1 MNHTLL
7 VNGCSMSAAQ
17 HIVCMGSFR
26 SLHRDDSGRERDIN
40 LNLPHSWFFLLAEK
54 LSYKWEN
61 LAYGGHGNDYIYET
75 TLDYFMKIPKKDWPN
90 HLVVIGWTT
99 YDRFRIWD
107 NYENRYVYCSGN
119 QPKWSYQ
126 DSKIQTQS
134 EWGKQNKKLEKYYYK
149 YGVRHYNKEYQIM
162 KTVSYIIGLQNFFEN
177 NGIPY
182 YFFDAMG
189 WVIEGSVD
197 PLWILNNQGMT
208 SIIDN
213 NELVNKRNWYLDES
227 FVDVAVR
234 LNSFGV
240 DDGHPGKEAHYEF
253 SNILYKN
260 IMEII
265 E

>member
-7 VNGCSMSAAQ
+7 VNGCSMSAAW
-17 HIVCMGSFR
+17 HIIDWGSFR

-75 TLDYFMKIPKKDWPN
+75 TLDYFMKIPKEDWPN

-99 YDRFRIWD
+99 FDRFRIWD

-119 QPKWSYQ
+119 QLKWSYQ

-134 EWGKQNKKLEKYYYK
+134 EWEIQNKKLEKYYYK
-149 YGVRHYNKEYQIM
+149 YGVRHHNKDYNIE
-162 KTVSYIIGLQNFFEN
+162 KTISYIVGLQNFFEN
-177 NGIPY
+177 NRIPY
-182 YFFDAMG
+182 YFFDGMG
-189 WVIEGSVD
+189 W
-197 PLWILNNQGMT
+197 ILGNDKEINRKILKNNESTT

-227 FVDVAVR
+227 FVDVADK

-253 SNILYKN
+253 SNIL
-260 IMEII
+260 
-265 E
+265 

>member
-1 MNHTLL
+1 MNHTLF
-7 VNGCSMSAAQ
+7 VNGCSMTAAVN
-17 HIVCMGSFR
+17 IIDWGSFR
-26 SLHRDDSGRERDIN
+26 DLQKYDGVSNLH
-40 LNLPHSWFFLLAEK
+40 HSWFFLLAEK

-61 LAYGGHGNDYIYET
+61 LAWGGHGNDYIYET

-126 DSKIQTQS
+126 DEKIKRS
-134 EWGKQNKKLEKYYYK
+134 EWEKQNKKLEKYYYK
-149 YGVRHYNKEYQIM
+149 YWVRHHNKEYQIM

-189 WVIEGSVD
+189 W
-197 PLWILNNQGMT
+197 ILGNEKEINRKILKNNQGMT

-213 NELVNKRNWYLDES
+213 NELVNKRNWYLEES
-227 FVDVAVR
+227 FTDVSVR

-240 DDGHPGKEAHYEF
+240 DDGHPGKEAHSEF
-253 SNILYKN
+253 SNTLYKN

>member
-1 MNHTLL
+1 MNHTLF
-7 VNGCSMSAAQ
+7 VNGCSMSAAW

-26 SLHRDDSGRERDIN
+26 EQAG

-75 TLDYFMKIPKKDWPN
+75 TLDYFMKIPKKDWTN

-107 NYENRYVYCSGN
+107 NYENRYVYCSGIK
-119 QPKWSYQ
+119 PKWSYQ
-126 DSKIQTQS
+126 DEKIKKS
-134 EWGKQNKKLEKYYYK
+134 EWEIQNKKLEFYYHK
-149 YGVRHYNKEYQIM
+149 YGHRHHNKDYNIE
-162 KTVSYIIGLQNFFEN
+162 KTISYIVGLQNFFEN
-177 NGIPY
+177 NRIPY

-189 WVIEGSVD
+189 WVIEGSEN
-197 PLWILNNQGMT
+197 PLRILNNQGLT

-213 NELVNKRNWYLDES
+213 NKLVNKTNWYLTES
-227 FVDVAVR
+227 FNDVAVR
-234 LNSFGV
+234 LNSFGA

>member
-7 VNGCSMSAAQ
+7 VNGCSMSAAW
-17 HIVCMGSFR
+17 HIIEWGSFR
-26 SLHRDDSGRERDIN
+26 DNGQVDTDGIN

-75 TLDYFMKIPKKDWPN
+75 TLDYFMKIPKKDWTN

-126 DSKIQTQS
+126 DEKIKKS
-134 EWGKQNKKLEKYYYK
+134 EWEIQNKKLEFYYHK
-149 YGVRHYNKEYQIM
+149 YGHRHHNEDYNIE
-162 KTVSYIIGLQNFFEN
+162 KTISYTVGLQNFFEN
-177 NGIPY
+177 NRIPY

-189 WVIEGSVD
+189 W
-197 PLWILNNQGMT
+197 ILGNEKEINRKILKNNQGMT

-213 NELVNKRNWYLDES
+213 NELVNKRNWYLTES
-227 FVDVAVR
+227 FNDIAVR

-240 DDGHPGKEAHYEF
+240 DDGHPGKEAHSEF
-253 SNILYKN
+253 SNTLYKN

>member
-1 MNHTLL
+1 MNHTLF
-7 VNGCSMSAAQ
+7 VNGCSMTAAVN
-17 HIVCMGSFR
+17 IIDWGSFR
-26 SLHRDDSGRERDIN
+26 DLQTYGIN
-40 LNLPHSWFFLLAEK
+40 CNLPHSWFFLLAEK

-61 LAYGGHGNDYIYET
+61 LAWGGHGNDYIYET

-119 QPKWSYQ
+119 QPKWTYQ
-126 DSKIQTQS
+126 DEKIKKS
-134 EWGKQNKKLEKYYYK
+134 EWEKQNKKLEKYYYK
-149 YGVRHYNKEYQIM
+149 YWARHHNKEYQIM

-197 PLWILNNQGMT
+197 PLRILNNQGMT

-213 NELVNKRNWYLDES
+213 NELVNKRNWYLTES
-227 FVDVAVR
+227 FNDIAVR

-240 DDGHPGKEAHYEF
+240 DDGHPGKEAHSEF
-253 SNILYKN
+253 SNTLYKN

>member
-1 MNHTLL
+1 MNHTLF
-7 VNGCSMSAAQ
+7 VNGCSMTAAVN
-17 HIVCMGSFR
+17 IIDWGSFR
-26 SLHRDDSGRERDIN
+26 DLQTYGIN
-40 LNLPHSWFFLLAEK
+40 CNLPHSWFFLLAEK

-61 LAYGGHGNDYIYET
+61 LAWGGHGNDYIYET

-107 NYENRYVYCSGN
+107 NYENRYVYCSGIK
-119 QPKWSYQ
+119 PKWSYQ
-126 DSKIQTQS
+126 DEKIKKS
-134 EWGKQNKKLEKYYYK
+134 EWEIQNKKLEFYYHK
-149 YGVRHYNKEYQIM
+149 YGHRHHNEDYNIE
-162 KTVSYIIGLQNFFEN
+162 KTISYTVGLQNFFEN
-177 NGIPY
+177 NRIPY

-189 WVIEGSVD
+189 W
-197 PLWILNNQGMT
+197 ILGNEKEINRKILKNNQGMT

-213 NELVNKRNWYLDES
+213 NELVNKRNWYLEES
-227 FVDVAVR
+227 FTDVSVR

>member
-1 MNHTLL
+1 MNHTLF
-7 VNGCSMSAAQ
+7 VNGCSMTAAVN
-17 HIVCMGSFR
+17 IIDWGSFR
-26 SLHRDDSGRERDIN
+26 DLQTYGIN
-40 LNLPHSWFFLLAEK
+40 CNLPHSWFFLLAEK

-61 LAYGGHGNDYIYET
+61 LAWGGHGNDYIYET

-119 QPKWSYQ
+119 QPKWTYQ
-126 DSKIQTQS
+126 DEKIKKS
-134 EWGKQNKKLEKYYYK
+134 EWEKQNKKLEKYYYK
-149 YGVRHYNKEYQIM
+149 YWARHHNKEYQIM

-197 PLWILNNQGMT
+197 PLRILNNQGMT

-213 NELVNKRNWYLDES
+213 NELVNKRNWYLTES
-227 FVDVAVR
+227 FNDIAVR

>member
-7 VNGCSMSAAQ
+7 VNGCSMSAAW
-17 HIVCMGSFR
+17 HIIEWGSFR
-26 SLHRDDSGRERDIN
+26 DNGQVDTDGIN

-126 DSKIQTQS
+126 DEKIKKS
-134 EWGKQNKKLEKYYYK
+134 EWEKQNKKLEKYYYK
-149 YGVRHYNKEYQIM
+149 YWARHHNKEYQIM

-197 PLWILNNQGMT
+197 PLRILNNQGMT

-213 NELVNKRNWYLDES
+213 NELVNKRNWYLTES
-227 FVDVAVR
+227 FNDIAVR

-240 DDGHPGKEAHYEF
+240 DDGHPGKEAHSEF
-253 SNILYKN
+253 SNTLYKN

>member
-1 MNHTLL
+1 MNHTLF
-7 VNGCSMSAAQ
+7 VNGCSMSAAW

-26 SLHRDDSGRERDIN
+26 DKTQLDTDGSN
-40 LNLPHSWFFLLAEK
+40 LNLLHSWFFLLAEK

-61 LAYGGHGNDYIYET
+61 LAYGGYGNDYIYET
-75 TLDYFMKIPKKDWPN
+75 TLDYFMKVPKKDWPN

-107 NYENRYVYCSGN
+107 NYENRYVYCSGIK
-119 QPKWSYQ
+119 PKWSYQ
-126 DSKIQTQS
+126 DEKIKKS
-134 EWGKQNKKLEKYYYK
+134 EWEIQNKKLEFYYHK
-149 YGVRHYNKEYQIM
+149 YGHRHHNKEYQIM

-189 WVIEGSVD
+189 WVIEGSEN
-197 PLWILNNQGMT
+197 PLRILNNQGLT

-213 NELVNKRNWYLDES
+213 NKLVNKTNWYLTES
-227 FVDVAVR
+227 FNDVAVR
-234 LNSFGV
+234 LNSFGA

>member
-7 VNGCSMSAAQ
+7 VNGCSMSAAW
-17 HIVCMGSFR
+17 HIIEWGSFR
-26 SLHRDDSGRERDIN
+26 DNGQVDTDGIN

-126 DSKIQTQS
+126 DEKIKRS
-134 EWGKQNKKLEKYYYK
+134 EWEKQNKKLEKYYYK
-149 YGVRHYNKEYQIM
+149 YWARHHNKEYQIM

-197 PLWILNNQGMT
+197 PLRILNNQGMT

-234 LNSFGV
+234 LNSFGA

>member
-1 MNHTLL
+1 MNHTLF
-7 VNGCSMSAAQ
+7 VNGCSMTAAVN
-17 HIVCMGSFR
+17 IIDWGSFR
-26 SLHRDDSGRERDIN
+26 DLQTYGIN
-40 LNLPHSWFFLLAEK
+40 CNLPHSWFFLLAEK

-119 QPKWSYQ
+119 QPKWTYQ
-126 DSKIQTQS
+126 DEKIKKS
-134 EWGKQNKKLEKYYYK
+134 EWEKQNKKLEKYYYK
-149 YGVRHYNKEYQIM
+149 YWARHHNKEYQIM

-189 WVIEGSVD
+189 W
-197 PLWILNNQGMT
+197 ILGNEKEINRKILKNNQGMT

-227 FVDVAVR
+227 FVDVADK

>member
-7 VNGCSMSAAQ
+7 VNGCSMSAAW
-17 HIVCMGSFR
+17 HIIEWGSFR
-26 SLHRDDSGRERDIN
+26 DNGQVDTDGIN

-119 QPKWSYQ
+119 QPKWTYQ
-126 DSKIQTQS
+126 DEKIKKS
-134 EWGKQNKKLEKYYYK
+134 EWEIQNKKLEFYYHK
-149 YGVRHYNKEYQIM
+149 YGHRHHNEDYNIE
-162 KTVSYIIGLQNFFEN
+162 KTISYTVGLQNFFEN
-177 NGIPY
+177 NRIPY

-189 WVIEGSVD
+189 W
-197 PLWILNNQGMT
+197 ILGNEKEINRKILKNNQGMT

-240 DDGHPGKEAHYEF
+240 DDGHPGKEAHSEF
-253 SNILYKN
+253 SNTLYKN

-265 E
+265 

>member
-1 MNHTLL
+1 
-7 VNGCSMSAAQ
+7 MSAAW

-26 SLHRDDSGRERDIN
+26 DQAG

-61 LAYGGHGNDYIYET
+61 LAWGGHGNDYIYET
-75 TLDYFMKIPKKDWPN
+75 TLDYFMKIPKKDWAN

-162 KTVSYIIGLQNFFEN
+162 KIVSYIIGLQNFFEN

-197 PLWILNNQGMT
+197 PLRILNNQGMT

-213 NELVNKRNWYLDES
+213 NELVNKRNWYLTES
-227 FVDVAVR
+227 FNDIAVR

-240 DDGHPGKEAHYEF
+240 DDGHPGKEAHSEF
-253 SNILYKN
+253 SNTLYKN

>member
-1 MNHTLL
+1 MNHTLF
-7 VNGCSMSAAQ
+7 VNGCSMSAAW

-26 SLHRDDSGRERDIN
+26 EQAG

-75 TLDYFMKIPKKDWPN
+75 TLDYFMKIPKKDWTN

-107 NYENRYVYCSGN
+107 NYENRYVYCSGIK
-119 QPKWSYQ
+119 PKWSYQ
-126 DSKIQTQS
+126 DEKIKKS
-134 EWGKQNKKLEKYYYK
+134 EWEIQNKKLEFYYHK
-149 YGVRHYNKEYQIM
+149 YGHRHHNKDYNIE
-162 KTVSYIIGLQNFFEN
+162 KTISYIVGLQNFFEN
-177 NGIPY
+177 NRIPY

-189 WVIEGSVD
+189 W
-197 PLWILNNQGMT
+197 ILGNNQGMT

-213 NELVNKRNWYLDES
+213 NKLVNKTNWYLTES
-227 FVDVAVR
+227 FNDVAVR
-234 LNSFGV
+234 LNSFGA

>member
-7 VNGCSMSAAQ
+7 VNGCSMSAAW
-17 HIVCMGSFR
+17 HIIEWGSFR
-26 SLHRDDSGRERDIN
+26 DNGQVDPDGIN
-40 LNLPHSWFFLLAEK
+40 LNIPHSWFFLLAEK

-61 LAYGGHGNDYIYET
+61 LAYGGYGNDYIYET
-75 TLDYFMKIPKKDWPN
+75 TLDYFMKVPKKDWPN

-134 EWGKQNKKLEKYYYK
+134 EWEKQNKKLEKYYYK
-149 YGVRHYNKEYQIM
+149 YGVRHHNKDYNIE
-162 KTVSYIIGLQNFFEN
+162 KTMSYIVGLQNFFEN

-197 PLWILNNQGMT
+197 PLRILNNQGMT

-213 NELVNKRNWYLDES
+213 NELVNKRNWYLTES
-227 FVDVAVR
+227 FNDIAVR

-240 DDGHPGKEAHYEF
+240 DDGHPGKEAHSEF
-253 SNILYKN
+253 SNTLYKN

>member
-26 SLHRDDSGRERDIN
+26 DLHRGGIN

-75 TLDYFMKIPKKDWPN
+75 TLDYFMKIPKKDWTN

-107 NYENRYVYCSGN
+107 NYENRYVYCSGIK
-119 QPKWSYQ
+119 PKWSYQ
-126 DSKIQTQS
+126 DEKIKKS
-134 EWGKQNKKLEKYYYK
+134 EWEIQNKKLEFYYHK
-149 YGVRHYNKEYQIM
+149 YGHRHHNEDYNIE
-162 KTVSYIIGLQNFFEN
+162 KTISYIVGLQNFFEN

-182 YFFDAMG
+182 YFFDGMG
-189 WVIEGSVD
+189 W
-197 PLWILNNQGMT
+197 ILGNEKEINRKILKNNQGMT

-234 LNSFGV
+234 LNSFGA

>member
-1 MNHTLL
+1 MNHTLF
-7 VNGCSMSAAQ
+7 VNGCSMTAAVN
-17 HIVCMGSFR
+17 IIDWGSFR
-26 SLHRDDSGRERDIN
+26 DLQTYGIN
-40 LNLPHSWFFLLAEK
+40 CNLPHSWFFLLAEK

-61 LAYGGHGNDYIYET
+61 LAWGGHGNDYIYET

-119 QPKWSYQ
+119 QPKWKYK
-126 DSKIQTQS
+126 DEKRKKS
-134 EWGKQNKKLEKYYYK
+134 EWEKQNKKLEKYYYK
-149 YGVRHYNKEYQIM
+149 YWARHHNKEYQIM
-162 KTVSYIIGLQNFFEN
+162 KTVFYIIGLQNFFEN
-177 NGIPY
+177 NGIPD

-189 WVIEGSVD
+189 W
-197 PLWILNNQGMT
+197 ILGNEKEINRKILKNNQGMT

-213 NELVNKRNWYLDES
+213 NELVNKRNWYLEES
-227 FVDVAVR
+227 FTDDSVR
-234 LNSFGV
+234 LNSFGI
-240 DDGHPGKEAHYEF
+240 DDGHPGKEAHSEF
-253 SNILYKN
+253 SNTLYKN

>member
-1 MNHTLL
+1 MNHTLF
-7 VNGCSMSAAQ
+7 VNGCSMSAAW

-26 SLHRDDSGRERDIN
+26 EQAG

-61 LAYGGHGNDYIYET
+61 LAYGGYGNDYIYET
-75 TLDYFMKIPKKDWPN
+75 TLDYFMKVPKKDWPN

-134 EWGKQNKKLEKYYYK
+134 EWEKQNKKLEKYYYK
-149 YGVRHYNKEYQIM
+149 YGVRHHNKEYQIM

-177 NGIPY
+177 NRIPY

-189 WVIEGSVD
+189 WVIEGSEN
-197 PLWILNNQGMT
+197 PLRILNNQGLT

-213 NELVNKRNWYLDES
+213 NKLVNKRNWYLTES
-227 FVDVAVR
+227 FNDIAVR

>member
-7 VNGCSMSAAQ
+7 VNGCSMSAAW
-17 HIVCMGSFR
+17 HIIEWGSFR
-26 SLHRDDSGRERDIN
+26 ESHKDGIN
-40 LNLPHSWFFLLAEK
+40 FNLPYSWFFLLAKK
-54 LSYKWEN
+54 LSYEWEN

-75 TLDYFMKIPKKDWPN
+75 TLDYFMKIPKEDWPN

-107 NYENRYVYCSGN
+107 NYENRYVYNSGK
-119 QPKWSYQ
+119 QPQWSYQ
-126 DSKIQTQS
+126 DDKIKKS
-134 EWGKQNKKLEKYYYK
+134 EWEKQNKKLEKYYYK
-149 YGVRHYNKEYQIM
+149 YGVRHHNKDYNIE
-162 KTVSYIIGLQNFFEN
+162 KTISYIVGLQNFFEN

-182 YFFDAMG
+182 YFFDGMG
-189 WVIEGSVD
+189 W
-197 PLWILNNQGMT
+197 ILGNEKEINRKILKNNEGMT

-227 FVDVAVR
+227 FVDVADK

>member
-7 VNGCSMSAAQ
+7 VNGCSMSAAW
-17 HIVCMGSFR
+17 HIIEWGSFR
-26 SLHRDDSGRERDIN
+26 ESDKDGIN
-40 LNLPHSWFFLLAEK
+40 FNLPYSWFFLLAKK
-54 LSYKWEN
+54 LSYEWEN

-75 TLDYFMKIPKKDWPN
+75 TLDYFMKIPKEDWPN

-107 NYENRYVYCSGN
+107 NYENRYVYNSGK
-119 QPKWSYQ
+119 QPQWSYQ
-126 DSKIQTQS
+126 DDKIKKS
-134 EWGKQNKKLEKYYYK
+134 EWEKQNKKLEKYYYK
-149 YGVRHYNKEYQIM
+149 YGVRHHNEDYNIE
-162 KTVSYIIGLQNFFEN
+162 KTISYIVGLQNFFEN

-182 YFFDAMG
+182 YFFDGMG
-189 WVIEGSVD
+189 W
-197 PLWILNNQGMT
+197 ILGNEKEINRKILKNNEGMT

-227 FVDVAVR
+227 FVDVADK

-240 DDGHPGKEAHYEF
+240 DGGHPGKEAHYEF

>member
-1 MNHTLL
+1 MNHTLF
-7 VNGCSMSAAQ
+7 VNGCSMSAAW

-26 SLHRDDSGRERDIN
+26 EQAG

-61 LAYGGHGNDYIYET
+61 LAYGGYGNDYIYET
-75 TLDYFMKIPKKDWPN
+75 TLDYFMKVPKKDWPN

-134 EWGKQNKKLEKYYYK
+134 EWEKQNKKLEKYYYK
-149 YGVRHYNKEYQIM
+149 YGVRHHNKEYQIM

-177 NGIPY
+177 NRIPY
-182 YFFDAMG
+182 YFFDAKG

-197 PLWILNNQGMT
+197 PLRILNNQGMT

-213 NELVNKRNWYLDES
+213 NELVNKRNWYLTES
-227 FVDVAVR
+227 FNDIAVR